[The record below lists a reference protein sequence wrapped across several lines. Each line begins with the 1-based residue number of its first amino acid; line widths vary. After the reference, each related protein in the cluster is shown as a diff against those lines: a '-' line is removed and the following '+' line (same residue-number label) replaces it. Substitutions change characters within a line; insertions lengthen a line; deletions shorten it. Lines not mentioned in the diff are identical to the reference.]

1 MPAGGTAAGLLR
13 LGSPRFLRLD
23 DDDARTQR
31 YLRTRTRACPWC
43 GARCQLVDGCPYV
56 YCAACNNPWC
66 FRCGSRSPAECT
78 HAYAVERL
86 VGWARSAPAWEV
98 RALRWVLVGLAGA
111 CVLPFAVAVCAV
123 AAFALGVII
132 ALQLYV
138 AIFLL
143 MPLCA
148 VIEAAL
154 LSRYIASFAY
164 AEIFMP
170 AVSRRAVARRGA
182 LGLLMQY
189 VRTW

>member
-1 MPAGGTAAGLLR
+1 M
-13 LGSPRFLRLD
+13 
-23 DDDARTQR
+23 
-31 YLRTRTRACPWC
+31 
-43 GARCQLVDGCPYV
+43 
-56 YCAACNNPWC
+56 
-66 FRCGSRSPAECT
+66 
-78 HAYAVERL
+78 
-86 VGWARSAPAWEV
+86 
-98 RALRWVLVGLAGA
+98 RWVLVGLAGA
-111 CVLPFAVAVCAV
+111 CVLPFAVAVCAA

-170 AVSRRAVARRGA
+170 AGSRRAVARRGA

-189 VRTW
+189 VRTWFVRPPARSHDVRR